1 MAERVSL
8 EWLESPGCYAPIAR
22 SAAPVGEARTL
33 AQVYRHFG
41 ELDAAEI
48 SPLYE
53 RAVSG
58 GVGGAPAKPTLGD
71 RRASGHSIIGLAMF
85 DRSALR
91 AEAIVRCWSQGRYLA
106 WLADSWRPVSARELR
121 ERDLDYRAIR

>member
-58 GVGGAPAKPTLGD
+58 G
-71 RRASGHSIIGLAMF
+71 GLAA
-85 DRSALR
+85 RRPYRRL
-91 AEAIVRCWSQGRYLA
+91 AIAAPLA
-106 WLADSWRPVSARELR
+106 TASLA
-121 ERDLDYRAIR
+121 